1 MVFFALH
8 SHFEQLSVCV
18 YSVRQ
23 NYKTQQCSITSQ
35 MISIAHVYMFFA
47 KFLEWQDGPQGM
59 FPIIE
64 ILMYIKL
71 ISAHF
76 SRN

>member
-47 KFLEWQDGPQGM
+47 KFLEWQDEPHGM
-59 FPIIE
+59 QLSFCHAP
-64 ILMYIKL
+64 LDAVFGL
-71 ISAHF
+71 HL
-76 SRN
+76 